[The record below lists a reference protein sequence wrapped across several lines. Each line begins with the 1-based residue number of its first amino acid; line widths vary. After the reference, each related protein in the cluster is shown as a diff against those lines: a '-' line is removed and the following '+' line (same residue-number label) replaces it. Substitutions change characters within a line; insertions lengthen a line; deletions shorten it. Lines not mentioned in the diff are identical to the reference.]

1 MGEWGVPRCLTAEDF
16 LANALH
22 CPRGPC
28 PLGPPGPPAPNPCGG
43 PPRPLAVA
51 TSRAMASLLSFVSE
65 AWIFANSAVAF
76 VAQAARALVSAAF
89 ASVIF
94 APSLGVLKLAVTRF
108 ELAAVTAKFSALK
121 ALAS

>member
-1 MGEWGVPRCLTAEDF
+1 
-16 LANALH
+16 
-22 CPRGPC
+22 
-28 PLGPPGPPAPNPCGG
+28 
-43 PPRPLAVA
+43 
-51 TSRAMASLLSFVSE
+51 MASLLSFVSE